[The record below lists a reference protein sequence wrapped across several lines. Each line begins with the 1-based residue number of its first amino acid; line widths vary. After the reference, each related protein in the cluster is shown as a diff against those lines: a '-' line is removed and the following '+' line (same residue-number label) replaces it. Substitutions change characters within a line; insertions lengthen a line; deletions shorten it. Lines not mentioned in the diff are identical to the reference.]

1 MWSEPC
7 TSSGPEGLVP
17 ASSVPYRDTVRG
29 FWAQGWQLAE
39 GQADK
44 KTCAVPKTRASKDA
58 VTSEHACLGWCPS
71 WLAEPEAVR
80 TGVDRLGKSHFSD
93 LG

>member
-1 MWSEPC
+1 M
-7 TSSGPEGLVP
+7 
-17 ASSVPYRDTVRG
+17 RG

-44 KTCAVPKTRASKDA
+44 KTCSVPKTRASKDA
-58 VTSEHACLGWCPS
+58 VTSEHACLATRSPS